1 MVILDEKIANSF
13 KNKQYGLVGRHSAV
27 EICSW
32 TKKALLGKGVCY
44 KQKFYGAHTHKC
56 AQIAPTVAWCQQN
69 CLHCWRPM
77 EMFKPPTTLDNN
89 WDDPKTII
97 EGVIEQRKKLLSGF
111 GGNEKVDRKFY
122 EDALIPD
129 HWAISLSGEPTLYP
143 KLPELVKAIRAR
155 PETRTIFI
163 VTNGQEPEMLQKLA
177 DEDGLPTQLYVS
189 LIAPNEE
196 LYKKLALPFYKD
208 GWQRLMK
215 TLEIWKEFNTRR
227 VIRITHIK
235 GLNDSPE
242 LAKQFAEVLEAAKP
256 DFVEVKAYMY
266 IGYSRNRLK
275 EENMPTH
282 EEVRK
287 FTKEILRDAPSFRLI
302 DEHEPS
308 RITLSQWK
316 DSKYPEKIFND

>member
-1 MVILDEKIANSF
+1 MVKLDSKTENSF
-13 KNKQYGLVGRHSAV
+13 KNKQYGIVGNHSAV

-77 EMFKPPTTLDNN
+77 EMFKPPTTLDNK
-89 WDDPKTII
+89 WDSPSEII
-97 EGVIEQRKKLLSGF
+97 EGVIEARKKLLSGF
-111 GGNEKVDRKFY
+111 GGNDKVDKKMY

-143 KLPELVKAIRAR
+143 LLPEMIEELKRRKA
-155 PETRTIFI
+155 RTIFI
-163 VTNGQEPEMLQKLA
+163 VTNGQEPEMLEKMNK
-177 DEDGLPTQLYVS
+177 ENKLPTQLYVS
-189 LIAPNEE
+189 LIAPNKE
-196 LYKKLALPFYKD
+196 LYQKLALPFYKD
-208 GWQRLMK
+208 GWDRLMK

-235 GLNDSPE
+235 GINDSDQM
-242 LAKQFAEVLEAAKP
+242 AKEFAEILERAKP

-275 EENMPTH
+275 EENMPTY
-282 EEVRK
+282 EEVK
-287 FTKEILRDAPSFRLI
+287 TFTERILEYAPSFRMI
-302 DEHEPS
+302 DHHEPS
-308 RITLSQWK
+308 RITLSQRK
-316 DSKYPEKIFND
+316 DSKYPEKIYDD